1 MIFIVYNIMSSLKII
16 NTINYVN
23 DIKDKINNIVST
35 YKIYSDYNFF
45 SQNRIINYLVTI
57 YYKRIEDYWGLV
69 MNYDRDDDFNNN
81 VNFDDDNDPYIH
93 NFMKYSTARKLHTLQ
108 ILYKTLLHIYIIDW
122 CVYNNPCGPVKKLLL
137 LKEKLENRI
146 RWWKRYLYQTIYDI
160 FFNCD
165 VISLA
170 MFERFENNNGIPIK
184 HFISKD
190 GGNPTR
196 HIISRPGRED
206 TLFFA

>member
-1 MIFIVYNIMSSLKII
+1 MSSLKFII
-16 NTINYVN
+16 PTINYVN
-23 DIKDKINNIVST
+23 NIKDKINNIVST

-57 YYKRIEDYWGLV
+57 YYKRIEDYWGLD
-69 MNYDRDDDFNNN
+69 MNYDRDEDFNNN
-81 VNFDDDNDPYIH
+81 VNFDDDNDPNIH
-93 NFMKYSTARKLHTLQ
+93 NFMKYSTTRKLHTLL
-108 ILYKTLLHIYIIDW
+108 ILYKTLLQIYIIDW
-122 CVYNNPCGPVKKLLL
+122 YVYNNPGGPDKKLLR
-137 LKEKLENRI
+137 LKEKLEHRI

-165 VISLA
+165 VNSLA